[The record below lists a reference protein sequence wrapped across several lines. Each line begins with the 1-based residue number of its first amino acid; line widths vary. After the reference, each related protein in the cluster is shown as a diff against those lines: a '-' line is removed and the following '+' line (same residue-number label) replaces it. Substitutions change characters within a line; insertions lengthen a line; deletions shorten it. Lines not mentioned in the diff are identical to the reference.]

1 VALAL
6 LLAQPVF
13 AQQSKAQAKKGH
25 TKNSV
30 TKSKANAKSNDG
42 KSVAP
47 SKAGQTG
54 TPYKDLANGLLWRVE
69 GKELSRPSYLF
80 GTFHLQN
87 ARFFEKA
94 PAVLSALNETGG
106 VVGEMV
112 MDSTIVM
119 QVAMM
124 TMRPGKQPL
133 NELLS
138 PQELERISM
147 KVNQAHQF
155 DMGML
160 MKLPPIVT
168 LELLQSEDLKNQFPG
183 MTPEGMNDGMDVSLQ
198 NSARSKGKRVEGFE
212 TLEQQMNLLMGNLT
226 PERQARMLAE
236 YIVDSV
242 QNAKENQQM
251 VDAYRNGDLN
261 ALYTLM
267 RSGDFSKAESDAL
280 LKTRNEAW
288 LRELPKMM
296 QAYPRLV
303 VVGALHLAGPD
314 GLIYQLRQRGYT
326 LTPVPL
332 TAE

>member
-1 VALAL
+1 
-6 LLAQPVF
+6 
-13 AQQSKAQAKKGH
+13 
-25 TKNSV
+25 
-30 TKSKANAKSNDG
+30 
-42 KSVAP
+42 
-47 SKAGQTG
+47 
-54 TPYKDLANGLLWRVE
+54 
-69 GKELSRPSYLF
+69 
-80 GTFHLQN
+80 
-87 ARFFEKA
+87 
-94 PAVLSALNETGG
+94 
-106 VVGEMV
+106 
-112 MDSTIVM
+112 
-119 QVAMM
+119 
-124 TMRPGKQPL
+124 
-133 NELLS
+133 
-138 PQELERISM
+138 M

-168 LELLQSEDLKNQFPG
+168 LELLESEDLKTQFPG
-183 MTPEGMNDGMDVSLQ
+183 MTPVGMNDGMDVALQ
-198 NSARSKGKRVEGFE
+198 NTARSKGKRVEGFE

-226 PERQARMLAE
+226 PERQGRMLAE

-242 QNAKENQQM
+242 KNAKENLQM

-261 ALYTLM
+261 GLYKLM

-280 LKTRNEAW
+280 LKSRNDAW

-303 VVGALHLAGPD
+303 VVGALHLAGPE